1 MSKQPKFREVCSG
14 HLMAMPPLPGDGQTP
29 RGGCRYLITT
39 CQWILVVSQP
49 RTGPRPVSQVKALR
63 CSTWNIPWISM
74 HRKHLRYD
82 ERLPFI
88 WTSWAEA
95 VST

>member
-74 HRKHLRYD
+74 HRKHRGTTNGCHSSG
-82 ERLPFI
+82 LPGLKR
-88 WTSWAEA
+88 WAP
-95 VST
+95 